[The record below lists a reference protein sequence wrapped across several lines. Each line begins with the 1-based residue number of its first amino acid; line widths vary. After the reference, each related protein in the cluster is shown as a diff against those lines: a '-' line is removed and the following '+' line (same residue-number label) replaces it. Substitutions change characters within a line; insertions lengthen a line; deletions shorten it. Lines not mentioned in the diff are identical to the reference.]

1 VFLSVAC
8 AMVLIGTLAPLV
20 LELFGH
26 SISVGPPYYGL
37 MFVLLTAPLVL
48 LLPWGPLTRWRAEA
62 LAGPVKSLLPA
73 GAAALVLAM
82 ATLLFL
88 SAPARAVVGLLG
100 GAWVIGGTLAF
111 LWRRKREGRLFTR
124 EMVGMA
130 LAHAGVGVFVIGVLV
145 TESTSIERDVAM
157 APGETVEV
165 AGYAF
170 RFAGAQHRDG
180 PNFAAE
186 RGTVTVTRDGR
197 EIAVLHPEKRR
208 YRRGEVMTEAAID
221 PGFTR
226 DLYVAMGEPI
236 DSSGSWALRIYHK
249 PFIRWIWL
257 GALLMMAGGFWAAA
271 DRRFAM
277 RGREVGTAGN
287 GVPA

>member
-1 VFLSVAC
+1 RAPRVPQGEPFAAVSRETLLLLNNVFLSVAC

-62 LAGPVKSLLPA
+62 LAGPVKALLPA

-82 ATLLFL
+82 ATLLLL

-170 RFAGAQHRDG
+170 
-180 PNFAAE
+180 
-186 RGTVTVTRDGR
+186 
-197 EIAVLHPEKRR
+197 
-208 YRRGEVMTEAAID
+208 
-221 PGFTR
+221 
-226 DLYVAMGEPI
+226 
-236 DSSGSWALRIYHK
+236 
-249 PFIRWIWL
+249 
-257 GALLMMAGGFWAAA
+257 
-271 DRRFAM
+271 
-277 RGREVGTAGN
+277 
-287 GVPA
+287 